1 MKFPLEAPRL
11 GVDTAFLPPRSLSSQ
26 PSPSALHQAA
36 IFLSSIRALALSQHP
51 ASLVSGGAEQSR
63 DRAIVQHERGKGGG
77 DGKWTEKG
85 EERRV
90 RLSDED
96 VAHAGDPGEITR
108 VGSCG
113 PWSGHML
120 IALFDIKK

>member
-1 MKFPLEAPRL
+1 MIAPSS
-11 GVDTAFLPPRSLSSQ
+11 GVRGGGTE
-26 PSPSALHQAA
+26 
-36 IFLSSIRALALSQHP
+36 
-51 ASLVSGGAEQSR
+51 SGG
-63 DRAIVQHERGKGGG
+63 ERRR
-77 DGKWTEKG
+77 ER
-85 EERRV
+85 ERERRV

-108 VGSCG
+108 VRTYG

>member
-1 MKFPLEAPRL
+1 VA
-11 GVDTAFLPPRSLSSQ
+11 
-26 PSPSALHQAA
+26 
-36 IFLSSIRALALSQHP
+36 
-51 ASLVSGGAEQSR
+51 
-63 DRAIVQHERGKGGG
+63 
-77 DGKWTEKG
+77 EKG

-96 VAHAGDPGEITR
+96 VAHAGDSGEITR
-108 VGSCG
+108 VRTYE